1 MLSYLRIIVKQYGNA
16 FICKIEIVNENIQFK
31 KSPQIFF
38 RMNWGKIKSYKAQ
51 LNVWISYKKMQLSW
65 FCWVLFVGQILY
77 TFNDMN
83 LYENIS
89 FGSPEARRLKVT
101 PRNCQ
106 NDFADN
112 AWSCYRI
119 SFNRSCSLYK
129 IFDFQLLKLATDATA
144 NKFNN
149 LMQ

>member
-1 MLSYLRIIVKQYGNA
+1 MYEFLIKRCNCLGSVEYYLWVK
-16 FICKIEIVNENIQFK
+16 
-31 KSPQIFF
+31 
-38 RMNWGKIKSYKAQ
+38 
-51 LNVWISYKKMQLSW
+51 
-65 FCWVLFVGQILY
+65 FCIL
-77 TFNDMN
+77 FNDMN